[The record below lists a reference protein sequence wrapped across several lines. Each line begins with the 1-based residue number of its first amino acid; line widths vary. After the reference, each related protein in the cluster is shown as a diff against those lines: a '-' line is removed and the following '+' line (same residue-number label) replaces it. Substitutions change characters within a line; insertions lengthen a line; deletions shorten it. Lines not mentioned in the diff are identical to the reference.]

1 MKRFRFLLILALIL
15 LGLFLSLTFG
25 QTLTATAKYGKPK
38 IDAVMDDVWKTTEEY
53 ITDRYVQGV
62 KGKVAYAKFRVLWDE
77 ESIYVWAEVYDP
89 VINKD
94 NSNPWEQDSIEIFV
108 DEGNEKAT
116 SYDRND
122 AQYRVNF
129 ENVQSF
135 GTNASKDYFV
145 TATKRTDFG
154 YIVEAQVKMR
164 TRKLAEGVVIG
175 FDVQVN
181 DADRFGSRVG
191 IIAFNETENECWRN
205 PSYFGNLKLVK

>member
-1 MKRFRFLLILALIL
+1 MRRSRLFILITLLVI
-15 LGLFLSLTFG
+15 GLFLSLAFG

-38 IDAVMDDVWKTTEEY
+38 IDAEMDEVWKNAEEY

-77 ESIYVWAEVYDP
+77 ESIYVWAEVYDSLL
-89 VINKD
+89 NKD
-94 NSNPWEQDSIEIFV
+94 STNPWEQDSLEIFV

-116 SYDRND
+116 SYDKND

-129 ENVQSF
+129 ENVQSY
-135 GTNASKDYFV
+135 GTNASRDYFV
-145 TATKRTDFG
+145 TATKKTDFG

-164 TRKLAEGVVIG
+164 TRKLNEGDVIG

-191 IIAFNETENECWRN
+191 IIAWNETENENWRN
-205 PSYFGNLKLVK
+205 PSYLGNLKLVK